1 MKTDMIQNMKKNECV
16 VFNMQLSPDYKFT
29 KNQEKLYS
37 FCYEKDLKTLQ
48 EGGEVVLKIGK
59 SISVAQRLQSF
70 HNSSPENVCEL
81 FQTSFWQIESPD
93 KKERPFVLDLED
105 FIKILF
111 SNDPRVKH
119 VKGEWYKLSL
129 GVLKFYFDCL
139 KNLPEFIK
147 AGKWPTFYNKLE
159 LDPDHLVN
167 KLDKYEIKQE
177 KVITNVETQIKKI
190 REECQ
195 KLDPLV
201 EEMEIVCKEKQK
213 FLKKFSE
220 ETLALRS
227 LLKFRGNPES
237 EKLENKSFINYD
249 TLFHIGYEIRQMMM
263 NGSQYYGNWSEDVHE
278 DYEHYFLKSL
288 KSVDNM
294 PYDFFEIE
302 EENPEGDKLY
312 YNKAIFAQYSISD
325 VRKKIYQSLTKKNW
339 LAEVKKNV
347 PSNGPSK
354 IKKWILEQEE
364 KRDDE
369 R

>member
-1 MKTDMIQNMKKNECV
+1 MMDKKIKDMKKNEYIP
-16 VFNMQLSPDYKFT
+16 FKLRLSADHKFT

-48 EGGEVVLKIGK
+48 EGGEATLKIGK
-59 SISVAQRLQSF
+59 SISVASRLQSF

-81 FQTSFWQIESPD
+81 FQTNFWQIESGVD
-93 KKERPFVLDLED
+93 EKPFVLDLED

-139 KNLPEFIK
+139 KHLPDFIK

-159 LDPDHLVN
+159 LSSDYLVK
-167 KLDKYEIKQE
+167 KLDQYEVKQE
-177 KVITNVETQIKKI
+177 KVITDVEQQIKKI
-190 REECQ
+190 EEECS
-195 KLDPLV
+195 KLAPLV
-201 EEMEIVCKEKQK
+201 EIMENTCKEKQK
-213 FLKKFSE
+213 FIKKFSE

-227 LLKFRGNPES
+227 LSKFRGNPNS
-237 EKLENKSFINYD
+237 EKLENKGFIGYD
-249 TLFHIGYEIRQMMM
+249 TLFHIAHEIRQMM
-263 NGSQYYGNWSEDVHE
+263 SYGAEYHGDWSEDVYE

-294 PYDFFEIE
+294 PYDFFERE
-302 EENPEGDKLY
+302 EENPEGDKIY
-312 YNKAIFAQYSISD
+312 YEKAIFARYSITD
-325 VRKKIYQSLTKKNW
+325 VRKQIYQSLTKRNW
-339 LAEVKKNV
+339 LAEVKKNS
-347 PSNGPSK
+347 PSNSSSK
-354 IKKWILEQEE
+354 IQKWILEQEE